1 MTATDATTDRA
12 DPDVGDVLY
21 ETDSHERYA
30 VVVATDSA
38 GVTLRRNDS
47 EQFIPHAMFAPWN
60 DASITVEPATAGSRR
75 TDPSAHRTRPRHELA
90 AGPAGTTRFQ
100 QS

>member
-38 GVTLRRNDS
+38 GVTLCRNDS
-47 EQFIPHAMFAPWN
+47 EQFIPHTMFAPWN